1 MNCLVEYKAK
11 RNLFRFLRTLM
22 QLNDEKFYLSE
33 TTLDVLVDNFR
44 FNVDHN
50 NEIILEELIR

>member
-1 MNCLVEYKAK
+1 
-11 RNLFRFLRTLM
+11 M